1 MLYIYLMWHQHQHQQ
16 RQHHS
21 MCTCIL
27 RLRLRN
33 TLTCLISLPSFI
45 FFAYF
50 FIPFSV
56 ALSLSLVFFFQ
67 TSPAHFFYMFN
78 GCPFRIHTAHVLTV
92 KKKFVQWDNRMSNER
107 SEKKIFQKTLS
118 LSFSSIAMTSPPE
131 YYKIC
136 FILMPSTYV
145 APQIN
150 RHRKKNR
157 IFNDFR
163 NSNKLHSLILIFSHS
178 LYIYI

>member
-56 ALSLSLVFFFQ
+56 SLSLSGFFFQ

-78 GCPFRIHTAHVLTV
+78 GCPFRIHTAHVPTV
-92 KKKFVQWDNRMSNER
+92 KKNSYSETIECRMREVK
-107 SEKKIFQKTLS
+107 KKIFQKTLS